1 MSTYYMAPC
10 GYRRMHRYQPTGFN
24 GGRRLPID
32 VRVDD
37 EAYEITA
44 EVPGLTAD
52 DLKIEILEDIITL
65 RAEIETEEGDEHVLL
80 RERGPVSFE
89 RRLRLPD
96 ALDIEGAE
104 AKIENGLLWLRLPKA
119 EEARP
124 KTITVK
130 A

>member
-1 MSTYYMAPC
+1 MPRYYITPR
-10 GYRRMHRYQPTGFN
+10 GYRPLRRYQPTGFN

-32 VRVDD
+32 IRADE

-44 EVPGLTAD
+44 EVPGLTAED
-52 DLKIEILEDIITL
+52 VKIEILEDVVTL
-65 RAEIETEEGDEHVLL
+65 RAELELEEDAERVLL

-89 RRLRLPD
+89 RSLRLPD
-96 ALDIEGAE
+96 PLDIDGAE
-104 AKIENGLLWLRLPKA
+104 AKIENGLLRLRLPKA

-124 KTITVK
+124 KMIEVK

>member
-1 MSTYYMAPC
+1 MSRYYIAPR
-10 GYRRMHRYQPTGFN
+10 GYRPMHRYQPTGFN
-24 GGRRLPID
+24 GGRRMPID
-32 VRVDD
+32 VRADD

-52 DLKIEILEDIITL
+52 DVKIEILEDVVTL
-65 RAEIETEEGDEHVLL
+65 RAELEDEEEGERVLI
-80 RERGPVSFE
+80 RERAPISFE

-96 ALDIEGAE
+96 PLDVDGAE
-104 AKIENGLLWLRLPKA
+104 AKIENGLLRLRLPKA

-124 KTITVK
+124 KTIKVK

>member
-1 MSTYYMAPC
+1 M
-10 GYRRMHRYQPTGFN
+10 RRYQPTGFN

-32 VRVDD
+32 VRADD

-44 EVPGLTAD
+44 EVPGLSAED
-52 DLKIEILEDIITL
+52 VKIEILDDVVTL
-65 RAEIETEEGDEHVLL
+65 RAELETEEDGERVLL

-96 ALDIEGAE
+96 PLDVDGAE
-104 AKIENGLLWLRLPKA
+104 AKIENGILRLRLPKA

-124 KTITVK
+124 KTIEVK

>member
-1 MSTYYMAPC
+1 MPRYYIAPRD
-10 GYRRMHRYQPTGFN
+10 YRTMRRYQPTGFN

-32 VRVDD
+32 VRADE

-44 EVPGLTAD
+44 EVPGLTAED
-52 DLKIEILEDIITL
+52 VKIEILENIVTL
-65 RAEIETEEGDEHVLL
+65 RAELETEEDGEHVLL

-96 ALDIEGAE
+96 PLDVDGAE
-104 AKIENGLLWLRLPKA
+104 AKIENGLLRLRLPKA

-124 KTITVK
+124 KKIEVK

>member
-1 MSTYYMAPC
+1 MSRYYIAPS
-10 GYRRMHRYQPTGFN
+10 GYRRMRRYQPMGFN
-24 GGRRLPID
+24 GGRRMPID
-32 VRVDD
+32 VRADD

-44 EVPGLTAD
+44 EVPGLTAED
-52 DLKIEILEDIITL
+52 VKIEILEDVVTL
-65 RAEIETEEGDEHVLL
+65 RAEIESEDVEERVLL

-96 ALDIEGAE
+96 PLDVDGAE
-104 AKIENGLLWLRLPKA
+104 AKIENGLLKLRLPKA

>member
-1 MSTYYMAPC
+1 MPSYYIAPRS
-10 GYRRMHRYQPTGFN
+10 YRRMDRYQPTGFN
-24 GGRRLPID
+24 GGRRLPVD
-32 VRVDD
+32 VRADD

-52 DLKIEILEDIITL
+52 DLKIEILENIVTL
-65 RAEIETEEGDEHVLL
+65 RAELETEDGDKRVLL

-96 ALDIEGAE
+96 PLDVDGAE
-104 AKIENGLLWLRLPKA
+104 AKLENGLLRLRLPKA

>member
-1 MSTYYMAPC
+1 MPSYYITPR
-10 GYRRMHRYQPTGFN
+10 GYRPMRRYQPAGFN

-32 VRVDD
+32 VRSDD

-52 DLKIEILEDIITL
+52 DVKIEILDDIVTL
-65 RAEIETEEGDEHVLL
+65 RAEHETEEDGERVLL

-89 RRLRLPD
+89 RSLRLPD
-96 ALDIEGAE
+96 PLDVDGAE
-104 AKIENGLLWLRLPKA
+104 AKIENGLLRLRLPKA

-124 KTITVK
+124 KTIKVK